1 MLWRCL
7 ETTTINLFSS
17 VFYTKLLCPNFS
29 NLLLYASVVRVS
41 VIFFFLFSTSSL
53 LLGLSILQKRTHQ
66 SSFISLL
73 MEGQDAKA
81 SSPSFSRP
89 NTIVTIPQE
98 NVGRLWSNIHF
109 QFFLLD
115 TCKEKYW
122 EDNRKVFQEFIKQL
136 NVNFS
141 NDV

>member
-1 MLWRCL
+1 MLWHCL
-7 ETTTINLFSS
+7 EITTITLLSS
-17 VFYTKLLCPNFS
+17 MFYTKLLYPNFS
-29 NLLLYASVVRVS
+29 NLLLYALVLVS
-41 VIFFFLFSTSSL
+41 LIFFFLFSTYSL
-53 LLGLSILQKRTHQ
+53 LLGSSILQKWTHQ

-89 NTIVTIPQE
+89 NIVVTIPQE

-109 QFFLLD
+109 QSSLLN

-122 EDNRKVFQEFIKQL
+122 E
-136 NVNFS
+136 
-141 NDV
+141 

>member
-1 MLWRCL
+1 MLWQCL
-7 ETTTINLFSS
+7 LTTTITLLSS
-17 VFYTKLLCPNFS
+17 MFYTKLLYPNFS
-29 NLLLYASVVRVS
+29 NLLLYALVLVS
-41 VIFFFLFSTSSL
+41 LILFFLLSTSSL
-53 LLGLSILQKRTHQ
+53 LLGSSILQKWTHQ

-81 SSPSFSRP
+81 GSPSFSRP
-89 NTIVTIPQE
+89 NIVVTIPQE

-109 QFFLLD
+109 QFFLLE

-122 EDNRKVFQEFIKQL
+122 EYNRKVFQEFIKQL
-136 NVNFS
+136 NVKFS

>member
-1 MLWRCL
+1 
-7 ETTTINLFSS
+7 
-17 VFYTKLLCPNFS
+17 
-29 NLLLYASVVRVS
+29 
-41 VIFFFLFSTSSL
+41 
-53 LLGLSILQKRTHQ
+53 
-66 SSFISLL
+66 

-89 NTIVTIPQE
+89 NIVVTIPQE
-98 NVGRLWSNIHF
+98 NVGILWSNIHF
-109 QFFLLD
+109 QSFLLD

-122 EDNRKVFQEFIKQL
+122 EYNRKVFQEFIKQL